1 MADVDFSRVPAF
13 TQAYIKLVTASTLS
27 EAFKVHPTNLTAFLL
42 TISED
47 KWMYRYAPEKWS
59 VKEMVQHIIDAER
72 IFAYRALCI
81 ARGDKTPLPGFEE
94 NAYAAASSADAR
106 APESLLEELR
116 TVQLSSAQLF
126 NSFTPEALER
136 EGTTNNSPNYVKG
149 IGFTLIGHSLHHQHI
164 LKERYGL

>member
-13 TQAYIKLVTASTLS
+13 TQTYIELVRASTLS
-27 EAFKVHPTNLTAFLL
+27 EAFKVHPTNLTAFLQP
-42 TISED
+42 ISED

-94 NAYAAASSADAR
+94 NDYAAASLAGTR
-106 APESLLEELR
+106 APGSLLEELR
-116 TVQLSSAQLF
+116 TVQLSSTQLF
-126 NSFTPEALER
+126 NSFTPQALEQD
-136 EGTTNNSPNYVKG
+136 GITNGSPNYVKG
-149 IGFTLIGHSLHHQHI
+149 IGFALIGHSLHHQHI
-164 LKERYGL
+164 LKARYGL